1 MTILLATGS
10 PRGTSS
16 TSHAINSYLG
26 FQLRKTEAHTEEC
39 LIHKLMKNDE
49 GIQTWLDQVA
59 RCSTLILTFPLYHYS
74 LPAMTTKALEQ
85 LIKSRIPLKDKRMAA
100 IVNCGFPEHRHNDD
114 ALRVCQAFCSRVHMQ
129 WAGSLSMGEG
139 PLINGN
145 ALTNVGFPVR
155 RLRAAIDIAAQALA
169 HDLAIPP
176 EASRLTEKLFISKR
190 LYLFAGGYSWKH
202 MAKQHENVDIYARPF
217 DAAPAD

>member
-1 MTILLATGS
+1 
-10 PRGTSS
+10 
-16 TSHAINSYLG
+16 
-26 FQLRKTEAHTEEC
+26 
-39 LIHKLMKNDE
+39 
-49 GIQTWLDQVA
+49 
-59 RCSTLILTFPLYHYS
+59 
-74 LPAMTTKALEQ
+74 
-85 LIKSRIPLKDKRMAA
+85 
-100 IVNCGFPEHRHNDD
+100 
-114 ALRVCQAFCSRVHMQ
+114 
-129 WAGSLSMGEG
+129 MGEG

-190 LYLFAGGYSWKH
+190 LYLFAGGYSWKR